1 MRSVGMRPD
10 CCTHP
15 GRNHIHLVVVER
27 RSCPVVARSRV
38 RGTGKFARRSAGS
51 QRPNGS
57 RVDPTQHTMV
67 MRLVVVAESAVGEGT
82 VSNPV
87 AVVEVGIGHSLTA
100 AVAVAVDLACQ
111 SW

>member
-1 MRSVGMRPD
+1 
-10 CCTHP
+10 
-15 GRNHIHLVVVER
+15 
-27 RSCPVVARSRV
+27 
-38 RGTGKFARRSAGS
+38 
-51 QRPNGS
+51 
-57 RVDPTQHTMV
+57 